1 MRRAIFLLTAVGAAF
16 LLAGGV
22 GTPSSNSGVGEP
34 SVAEAQTPGV
44 GNPETL
50 TGVLNAQW
58 GDPRPGTGA
67 EARTEYVLTDD
78 RGREKKLLLD
88 KRDTESVGGPLA
100 FNGKRVEV
108 RGRRVSNEPEERVEV
123 QEIAFERPADAAE
136 ARAKV
141 ASGEP
146 AAQAI
151 ASSSNSKSWVT
162 IGCRFADSTGVTP
175 KPMSYFGGPN
185 VPGSVG
191 SEGLMGTSAPGIDHY
206 WQELSF
212 GSVNLAGSRVERWY
226 NLPGRRSAYVKG
238 GSPNLIK
245 IANDCTA
252 AADKDVTFPN
262 FFGINLVLNQD
273 IGSSAWGGSR
283 SLTRDGQTKNY
294 GVTWLPPFAFGHD
307 WVTHEMGHG
316 FGMPH
321 SSGPYSATY
330 DSEWDV
336 MSGAGLC
343 GADPNGPN
351 PLDSGNWVK
360 HSPYECIADHTI
372 SYHKDLVGWI
382 PPERKYKA
390 APASNQT
397 IAIERLGQGLSD
409 PPTSGYLMA
418 QIPIK
423 GSATRFYTIE
433 ARRNS
438 GYDGHTNGRIPGQA
452 IVIHKVDTA
461 LSSRNAQ
468 VVDVDP
474 ANTPNTNA
482 NDAGA
487 MWLPGETFTDAANG
501 ITVEVKGETSTG
513 ENPSGYS
520 VNISVS
526 Q

>member
-1 MRRAIFLLTAVGAAF
+1 
-16 LLAGGV
+16 
-22 GTPSSNSGVGEP
+22 
-34 SVAEAQTPGV
+34 
-44 GNPETL
+44 
-50 TGVLNAQW
+50 
-58 GDPRPGTGA
+58 
-67 EARTEYVLTDD
+67 
-78 RGREKKLLLD
+78 
-88 KRDTESVGGPLA
+88 
-100 FNGKRVEV
+100 
-108 RGRRVSNEPEERVEV
+108 
-123 QEIAFERPADAAE
+123 
-136 ARAKV
+136 
-141 ASGEP
+141 
-146 AAQAI
+146 
-151 ASSSNSKSWVT
+151 
-162 IGCRFADSTGVTP
+162 
-175 KPMSYFGGPN
+175 
-185 VPGSVG
+185 
-191 SEGLMGTSAPGIDHY
+191 MGTSAPGIDHY

-238 GSPNLIK
+238 GSPNLTK

-252 AADKDVTFPN
+252 AADKDVTFPD

-343 GADPNGPN
+343 GADPLTPN
-351 PLDSGNWVK
+351 NWQK
-360 HSPYECIADHTI
+360 HSLYECIADHTI

-382 PPERKYKA
+382 PLDSSGRKRKYEA
-390 APASNQT
+390 APGSNET
-397 IAIERLGQGLSD
+397 INIRSLAQPTFTSD
-409 PPTSGYLMA
+409 YCSVLPSSSDTRDCLMA

-423 GSATRFYTIE
+423 GSNGTKFYTVE
-433 ARRNS
+433 ARRNA
-438 GYDGHTNGRIPGQA
+438 GYDGHPNGKIPGEA

-468 VVDVDP
+468 VLDVD
-474 ANTPNTNA
+474 AVSNTNP

-487 MWLPGETFTDAANG
+487 MWLPGEIFKDAANG
-501 ITVEVKGETSTG
+501 ITVEVTG
-513 ENPSGYS
+513 ATTSGYS
-520 VNISVS
+520 VKVSVS

>member
-1 MRRAIFLLTAVGAAF
+1 MKMRREILLLTAIGAAF
-16 LLAGGV
+16 VLAGGV
-22 GTPSSNSGVGEP
+22 SLVSIVGLERP
-34 SVAEAQTPGV
+34 AVAQTPTV
-44 GNPETL
+44 GNTQPEK
-50 TGVLNAQW
+50 GVFNAQW

-123 QEIAFERPADAAE
+123 QEIAFERPADAEE

-146 AAQAI
+146 AAQAL
-151 ASSSNSKSWVT
+151 ASSSTSKAWVT
-162 IGCRFADSTGVTP
+162 IGCRFKDSTSVTP
-175 KPMSYFGGPN
+175 VQMSYFGGPG
-185 VPGSVG
+185 PVG
-191 SEGLMGTSAPGIDHY
+191 SAGLMGTSVPGIDHY

-212 GSVNLAGSRVERWY
+212 GQMDLAGSRVERWY
-226 NLPGRRSAYVKG
+226 NLPARKASYMQG
-238 GSPNLIK
+238 GSPNLTK

-262 FFGINLVLNQD
+262 FFGINLMLNQD

-283 SLTRDGQTKNY
+283 SLTRDGRTKNY

-351 PLDSGNWVK
+351 PLDSGSWVK
-360 HSPYECIADHTI
+360 HDPYECIADHTI

-382 PPERKYKA
+382 PTERKYKA
-390 APASNQT
+390 APGSNQT
-397 IAIERLGQGLSD
+397 ITIQRLGQGLSD

-423 GSATRFYTIE
+423 GSTTRFYTVE

-438 GYDGHTNGRIPGQA
+438 GYDGHTNGRIPGQS

-461 LSSRNAQ
+461 LSARNAQ

-474 ANTPNTNA
+474 ANAPNTNA

-487 MWLPGETFTDAANG
+487 MWLPGETFTDTANG

-513 ENPSGYS
+513 ESPSGYS